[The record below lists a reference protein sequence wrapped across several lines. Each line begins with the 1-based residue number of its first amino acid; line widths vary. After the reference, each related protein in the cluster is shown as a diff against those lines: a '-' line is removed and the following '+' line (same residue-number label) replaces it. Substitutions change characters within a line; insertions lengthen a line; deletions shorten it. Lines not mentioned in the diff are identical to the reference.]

1 MQETW
6 QNTNFKMNE
15 KIKLFFIYVSYIFIL
30 FAIDRVTKFQ
40 VLAIL
45 ESKDKVDIYVNSFLS
60 LYLVWNKGIGFG
72 LFSFEDTTIYNL
84 VTLLILIIN
93 GIIIYLIFVEKGVKV
108 YFLLTILGGS
118 LGNFVDRLY
127 YRAVP
132 DFIDLN
138 YQGYHWFIF
147 NVADIFITIGI
158 ILLILAEF
166 ISYKKVNE

>member
-1 MQETW
+1 
-6 QNTNFKMNE
+6 MNNSLL
-15 KIKLFFIYVSYIFIL
+15 KKLLIYFLIVLVIFALDRLSKLFIL
-30 FAIDRVTKFQ
+30 N
-40 VLAIL
+40 IL
-45 ESKDKVDIYVNSFLS
+45 EDKDKVDIYINSFLS

-72 LFSFEDTTIYNL
+72 LFSFDDTKIYNL
-84 VTLLILIIN
+84 ITLLILLIN
-93 GIIIYLIFVEKGVKV
+93 GIIIYLIFIEKGAKV

-147 NVADIFITIGI
+147 NVADIFITLGI
-158 ILLILAEF
+158 ICLIFAELLN
-166 ISYKKVNE
+166 YKTSNEEK